1 MSDELKP
8 CPFCGSEA
16 VHTERS
22 YFRDVLIYCE
32 NCDAYFTVDS
42 FAADKDDIV
51 EAWNRRAEP
60 ERKKGKWEHDGSQ
73 WENRWLCSECGYKWF
88 FRKEEAKFCPNC
100 GRRLDG

>member
-1 MSDELKP
+1 MSDLKP
-8 CPFCGSEA
+8 CPFCGSDA

-42 FAADKDDIV
+42 FAADEKDVI

-60 ERKKGKWEHDGSQ
+60 ERTAKVINITHVRGYPAEG
-73 WENRWLCSECGYKWF
+73 ECG
-88 FRKEEAKFCPNC
+88 NC
-100 GRRLDG
+100 GYDVDDDGYYCPKCGAKLEWE